1 MIAGRATRTVGG
13 WVERSVPVLVGFGVA
28 ILAARLLPAHA
39 DDPLR
44 VVLVWL
50 PLVVGALVAL
60 ERTPG
65 ARPLSQRTR
74 QIDLLALAVLTVLSL
89 ARGDLGLRYSD
100 PLVSGSLVAGF
111 AALLG
116 FRVLRQILALRPLL
130 GGRLTARP
138 PWIFFWLFFVVYL
151 AMLPWSHQQRPP
163 DGDEPYYLLLAHSLA
178 YDLDVDL
185 TNDYAQQ
192 TYRAFVD
199 RPLEP
204 QPGDPV
210 GSQGQVYSR
219 HNALLA
225 VVLAP
230 AYRLAGPLGAL
241 ATMCAL
247 AALLVWSTLR
257 LARHYEPERPGEAL
271 AACSLLALAPPLLL
285 YSHQAW
291 AEVPAA
297 LLLVLGLDAVLAL
310 DGRARPSWRAW
321 AHLAIPLLLL
331 PMLKLRFLALA
342 ASLVLL
348 VLWRTP
354 TRRRRSILL
363 LAGGL
368 ALFVAGL
375 LLVNLALYG
384 SPLKYYDLSVL
395 AIYLN
400 APSSYLRGLAGLFF
414 DCAFGLFFAAPLW
427 ALVLP
432 AIVRA
437 CQRRRDLAGHVAVL
451 CGPYLLALAPRG
463 EWFGAWSPPFRY
475 GVALLPMLALLLIPL
490 LVGRRGR
497 GARWVIATLI
507 LATLSAAVVAVAAPG
522 WTYNLADG
530 RSHLIDRLSDLL
542 GHDLA
547 RLVPSYLR
555 PRLATWIW
563 PPALTL
569 GLLLLW
575 RLPGR
580 PGRASWTV
588 AASTLILG
596 GSAALAAAACWP
608 THVVELED
616 PWLDHRGGQLHP
628 DRWRVGRVRFRGAW
642 VFERDTVVSVPITPG
657 GEVLRL
663 SALARS
669 PDPDRPSRS
678 LRFAVGP
685 LEVGRLAPIVED
697 TWRRLEIGTI
707 AWPPGASSLQIT
719 AVDVSEPNVGPA
731 LLDRLDLSWSDG
743 VVSD

>member
-1 MIAGRATRTVGG
+1 MTRGRGTRTMGG
-13 WVERSVPVLVGFGVA
+13 WVERSVPVLVGFGGT
-28 ILAARLLPAHA
+28 ILAARLLPLRA

-65 ARPLSQRTR
+65 ARPLSHRSR
-74 QIDLLALAVLTVLSL
+74 RIELLALAALSVLALT
-89 ARGDLGLRYSD
+89 RGDLGLRYSD

-138 PWIFFWLFFVVYL
+138 PWIFFWLFLVVYL
-151 AMLPWSHQQRPP
+151 AILPWSHQQRPP
-163 DGDEPYYLLLAHSLA
+163 DGDEPYYLMLTHSLTH
-178 YDLDVDL
+178 DLDVDL
-185 TNDYAQQ
+185 TNDYAQE

-210 GSQGQVYSR
+210 GPQGQVYSR

-225 VVLAP
+225 LVLAP
-230 AYRLAGPLGAL
+230 AYWLAGPLGAL

-285 YSHQAW
+285 FSHQAW

-297 LLLVLGLDAVLAL
+297 LLLVLGLDAALAL
-310 DGRARPSWRAW
+310 EGQTRPSWRAW
-321 AHLAIPLLLL
+321 ARLAIPLLLL
-331 PMLKLRFLALA
+331 PLLKLRFVALA

-354 TRRRRSILL
+354 TSRRRSILF

-384 SPLKYYDLSVL
+384 NLLKYYRLAVF

-400 APSSYLRGLAGLFF
+400 APSSYLRGLVGLFF

-437 CQRRRDLAGHVAVL
+437 GELRRDLAGHAVVL

-475 GVALLPMLALLLIPL
+475 GVAVLPMLALLLIPL
-490 LVGRRGR
+490 LVGRRRR
-497 GARWVIATLI
+497 GARRVIATLT
-507 LATLSAAVVAVAAPG
+507 LATLAAAVVAVAVPG

-555 PRLATWIW
+555 PRLASWIW

-569 GLLLLW
+569 GLILLW

-580 PGRASWTV
+580 PGRAQWTV

-596 GSAALAAAACWP
+596 GAAALAAAAYWP

-642 VFERDTVVSVPITPG
+642 VFERDTVVTVPIARG

-678 LRFAVGP
+678 LRFAVGG
-685 LEVGRLAPIVED
+685 LEVGSLAPIAED
-697 TWRRLEIGTI
+697 TWQRLEIGTI
-707 AWPPGASSLQIT
+707 AWPPGASSIVIT
-719 AVDVSEPNVGPA
+719 AADASEPNVAPA
-731 LLDRLDLSWSDG
+731 LLDRLELSWSDALAP
-743 VVSD
+743 D